1 MQRRPTKPP
10 PAPPTHQP
18 EVSNFKK
25 KIAPPRPP
33 PPRNLVNQLY
43 ISNADRITNRSP
55 KSPIAEKI
63 QENMLKIACK
73 YDIASTTLPDANA
86 LVDDNET
93 LNLVRL
99 HTFLHQLAKKNRR
112 KMTKLKKENRK
123 RRRCSGAEKQKMKIK
138 TNKRRKEKKKRRK

>member
-1 MQRRPTKPP
+1 MIQGRPTKPP
-10 PAPPTHQP
+10 PAPPIQQS

-33 PPRNLVNQLY
+33 PPRHLVNKLY
-43 ISNADRITNRSP
+43 ITNADRITNRSP

-99 HTFLHQLAKKNRR
+99 HTFLHQLAKKI
-112 KMTKLKKENRK
+112 E
-123 RRRCSGAEKQKMKIK
+123 EKWQNWK
-138 TNKRRKEKKKRRK
+138 